1 MNAPAPQTHAPHPAD
16 GGVVGPSDRA
26 FGLTFAG
33 VLTVVGL
40 LPLVRGGG
48 VRAWALAAAAVFL
61 AAALAWPAVLTPLNR
76 VWLRFGLLLHRVM
89 NPVILGIVFYFV
101 ITPMGL
107 LMRLARSR
115 PLKLGFDPA
124 ARSYWIP
131 REPPG
136 PEPETMKRQF

>member
-1 MNAPAPQTHAPHPAD
+1 MNASPVQTHEPHPA
-16 GGVVGPSDRA
+16 GREVVGPGDRA

-33 VLTVVGL
+33 VLAAAGL
-40 LPLVRGGG
+40 LPLARGGG
-48 VRAWALAAAAVFL
+48 VRAWALAAAAAFLL
-61 AAALAWPAVLTPLNR
+61 AAMARPAVLAPLNR
-76 VWLRFGLLLHRVM
+76 MWLRLGLLLHRVV
-89 NPVILGIVFYFV
+89 NPVVLAVVFYGV
-101 ITPMGL
+101 VTPTGL

-124 ARSYWIP
+124 ARSYWTP